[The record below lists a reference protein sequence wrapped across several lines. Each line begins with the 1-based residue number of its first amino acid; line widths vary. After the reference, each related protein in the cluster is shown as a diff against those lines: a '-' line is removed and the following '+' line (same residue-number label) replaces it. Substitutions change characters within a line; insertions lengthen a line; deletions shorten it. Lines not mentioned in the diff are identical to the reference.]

1 MSNKFYDLLRESVLV
16 QALITFLLGCVICYL
31 AVVGKPIPEMLTTAF
46 MVIIGFY
53 FGQKVQ
59 TQSYI
64 AGKLSKQL

>member
-1 MSNKFYDLLRESVLV
+1 MGNKFYDLLRESVLV
-16 QALITFLLGCVICYL
+16 QALITFLFGAVICYL
-31 AVVGKPIPEMLTTAF
+31 AIVGRPIPEMLTTAF

-64 AGKLSKQL
+64 AGRKSH

>member
-1 MSNKFYDLLRESVLV
+1 MGNKFYDLLRESVLV
-16 QALITFLLGCVICYL
+16 QALVTFLFGSVICYL
-31 AVVGKPIPEMLTTAF
+31 AVTGKPIPEMLTTAF

-64 AGKLSKQL
+64 AGRKSQ